1 MSCLYVLEIRPL
13 LVALFAKIF
22 SCGFSLFFLLMV
34 SFAVQKVL
42 SLVKS
47 HWFIFVFMVITLGDV
62 SNKMLLWFMSKSVLC
77 FPLGVLLCWPYIYIF
92 NPF

>member
-1 MSCLYVLEIRPL
+1 MFWKLDPCWLHCLQRFSPILWVL
-13 LVALFAKIF
+13 
-22 SCGFSLFFLLMV
+22 SFFLLMV

-47 HWFIFVFMVITLGDV
+47 HWIIFVFMVITLGDV

-77 FPLGVLLCWPYIYIF
+77 FPLVGVLLCWPYIYIF